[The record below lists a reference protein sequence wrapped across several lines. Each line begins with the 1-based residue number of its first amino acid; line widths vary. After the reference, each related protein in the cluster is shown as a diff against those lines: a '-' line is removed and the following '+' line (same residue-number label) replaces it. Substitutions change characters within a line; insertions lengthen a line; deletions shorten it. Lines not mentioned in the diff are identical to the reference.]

1 MGSKAERDLIDV
13 IPSYPPVHFGL
24 GAIKHLNEWLISN
37 SLRNPLVI
45 SDRGLFDAGV
55 VETVLEV
62 LSCEIRPSTY
72 CGISENPTFQC
83 VEGALEIYYQNE
95 CDSIVGLGGGSVLDA
110 GKALR
115 IITHHDRPLLE
126 FLQNPT
132 LITANVAPYA
142 TVPTTAGTGAEVT
155 FGGGIHPVA
164 NAPPIGLRSV
174 YLQPDIAFCDPNLT
188 ISLPPG
194 FTAATGMDALV
205 HCIEGYLSLNT
216 NLPAEAI
223 ALDGIARASQYIERA
238 VADGN
243 DMVARTNMLMAAL
256 EGGMAIYMGLG
267 PVHALSMAFGDS
279 PLHHGTLVTV
289 CTPPVMRE
297 FNGISGDK
305 LNRIASAMGL
315 QSGGAVGHR
324 IADTI
329 SKLNDDMGLPNS
341 VAEMGYSGRPL
352 EEVVEVAHSNW
363 FNSTSPKRFTKRVYR
378 NIISGLLS

>member
-1 MGSKAERDLIDV
+1 MDF
-13 IPSYPPVHFGL
+13 IPSYPPVHFGQGSL
-24 GAIKHLNEWLISN
+24 IHLNEWLTRK

-55 VETVLEV
+55 VDAVLEA
-62 LSCEIRPSTY
+62 LSLEFRASTF
-72 CGISENPTFQC
+72 CGISENPTFGC
-83 VEGALEIYYQNE
+83 VEGALEVYRENN

-115 IITHHDRPLLE
+115 IIVNHDRPLLE
-126 FLQNPT
+126 YLQNPS
-132 LITANVAPYA
+132 LITVNVAPYA

-164 NAPPIGLRSV
+164 NAPPLGLRSV
-174 YLQPDIAFCDPNLT
+174 HLQPDIAFCDPNLT

-194 FTAATGMDALV
+194 LTAATGMDALV
-205 HCIEGYLSLNT
+205 HCIEGYLSTNT

-223 ALDGIARASQYIERA
+223 ALDGIARASQHVQRA

-243 DMVARTNMLMAAL
+243 DLVARTNMLMAAL

-289 CTPPVMRE
+289 CTPPVMKE
-297 FNGISGDK
+297 FDGISGDK
-305 LNRIASAMGL
+305 LNRIASAMKL
-315 QSGGAVGHR
+315 AVGGPVGQR
-324 IADTI
+324 IAEEI
-329 SKLNDDMGLPNS
+329 GRMNNDMGLPSS
-341 VAEMGYSGRPL
+341 VGEMGYSGGPL
-352 EEVVEVAHSNW
+352 ENVVEAAYSNW
-363 FNSTSPKRFTKRVYR
+363 FNDTSPKKFTKNDYE
-378 NIISGLLS
+378 NIISELLS